1 MNVGRS
7 CNRSDYTNVS
17 SSGLRLEQIAFSIT
31 SHPNIV
37 IQHFV
42 GLTSFENLLNA
53 ARPCRWWSPL
63 IFEYLLFC
71 SHETRFPQEFC
82 ST

>member
-7 CNRSDYTNVS
+7 CNQSDNTNVS

-42 GLTSFENLLNA
+42 VLS
-53 ARPCRWWSPL
+53 
-63 IFEYLLFC
+63 
-71 SHETRFPQEFC
+71 
-82 ST
+82 